1 MANGR
6 DPDLSSHAIS
16 IPPAPGYDP
25 HVYVQSMSGAKQS
38 LSDFMEADMSV
49 LPSVNLKHNVKV
61 CKGLS

>member
-6 DPDLSSHAIS
+6 NLDLSSHAIS

-25 HVYVQSMSGAKQS
+25 HVCVQSISGAKQS